1 MSMFKYLG
9 KLIKSNTG
17 HSSKSFGL
25 VLSAIVG
32 ALMGLAV
39 VFALIWDV
47 AKDGTINTDLS
58 DLGVFVLCIGAYT
71 FGSGANK
78 MLSEIGEDKAE
89 IKLLKGK
96 LSESEEKEEC
106 EREEY

>member
-1 MSMFKYLG
+1 MLSYFKSLVQN
-9 KLIKSNTG
+9 NTG

-25 VLSAIVG
+25 VVSAIVG
-32 ALMGLAV
+32 ALMGIAV
-39 VFALIWDV
+39 TICLIWDV
-47 AKDGTINTDLS
+47 AVDGMINTNLG

-89 IKLLKGK
+89 IKMLKEK
-96 LSESEEKEEC
+96 LSESEEYENSEA
-106 EREEY
+106 EQ

>member
-1 MSMFKYLG
+1 MFKYLE
-9 KLIKSNTG
+9 KLIKNNTG

-32 ALMGLAV
+32 ALMGLAI
-39 VFALIWDV
+39 VFALVWDV
-47 AKDGTINTDLS
+47 AVDGIINTDLS
-58 DLGVFVLCIGAYT
+58 DLGVFVLCVGAYT

-89 IKLLKGK
+89 IRLLKKK
-96 LSESEEKEEC
+96 LSEEESVDDDIPCEE
-106 EREEY
+106 

>member
-1 MSMFKYLG
+1 MLSYFKSLVQN
-9 KLIKSNTG
+9 NTG

-25 VLSAIVG
+25 VISALVG
-32 ALMGLAV
+32 ALMGIAV
-39 VFALIWDV
+39 TVCLIWDV
-47 AKDGTINTDLS
+47 AVDGMINTNLG

-89 IKLLKGK
+89 IKMLKEK
-96 LSESEEKEEC
+96 LSES
-106 EREEY
+106 REYDDDSEAE

>member
-1 MSMFKYLG
+1 MLSYFKSLVQN
-9 KLIKSNTG
+9 NTG

-25 VLSAIVG
+25 VISALVG
-32 ALMGLAV
+32 ALMGIAV
-39 VFALIWDV
+39 TVCLIWDV
-47 AKDGTINTDLS
+47 AVDGMINTNLG

-89 IKLLKGK
+89 IRVLKEK
-96 LSESEEKEEC
+96 LSESEEYENSEA
-106 EREEY
+106 EQ

>member
-1 MSMFKYLG
+1 MLSYFKSLVQN
-9 KLIKSNTG
+9 NTG

-25 VLSAIVG
+25 VISAIVG
-32 ALMGLAV
+32 ALMGIAV
-39 VFALIWDV
+39 TVCLIWDV
-47 AKDGTINTDLS
+47 AVDGMINTNLG

-89 IKLLKGK
+89 IKMLKEK
-96 LSESEEKEEC
+96 LSDLREYDDSEAEQ
-106 EREEY
+106 

>member
-1 MSMFKYLG
+1 MFRYLG
-9 KLIKSNTG
+9 KLIKNNTG

-32 ALMGLAV
+32 ALMGLAI
-39 VFALIWDV
+39 VFALVWDV
-47 AKDGTINTDLS
+47 SKDGVIDTDLG

-89 IKLLKGK
+89 IRLLRKK
-96 LSESEEKEEC
+96 LSDEEKEQSDSV
-106 EREEY
+106 EYE